1 MATATMSPQKSNEQ
15 PTAKGRYMPD
25 GFIEFNFFLVL
36 I

>member
-25 GFIEFNFFLVL
+25 GFVIYR